1 MVESSFTDKLDQ
13 YAVDCYKPVAG
24 QIMVV
29 STVIKNTM
37 GCKLFKPFHLNPPSL
52 TILEVGMTY
61 WINTMAAT
69 IGYVTPH
76 MIFIALDTGLAL
88 AGVFFFFYFGK
99 TMRRLTKS
107 AAVHSF
113 E

>member
-1 MVESSFTDKLDQ
+1 M
-13 YAVDCYKPVAG
+13 
-24 QIMVV
+24 IV
-29 STVIKNTM
+29 STVIKNTF
-37 GCKLFKPFHLNPPSL
+37 GCKLFMPFRLYPPSL
-52 TILEVGMTY
+52 TILKVGMTY

-69 IGYVTPH
+69 MGYVTPH
-76 MIFIALDTGLAL
+76 MILIALDTGLAL
-88 AGVFFFFYFGK
+88 AGVFFFFNFGK